1 MRQSRQSVRRHSQSP
16 PPRPTP
22 PSDRERGRGARDA
35 DLARSASQQQRLNHM
50 VTTYLENVFVSKDTY
65 ELEARFGTRGIKPIT
80 RRDYENVIE
89 KIRSAGYAPTR
100 INNYH
105 LRIQCSGGG
114 GGGIAGAGD
123 ERGRSDIRVEVNG
136 LANIQEYCRTNVLNR
151 GHTIFNKK
159 DDVWIGAGDAGSRVQ
174 PILFDEFN
182 FKVSLQ
188 KERRLRYESSDVAA
202 IAPNSKWDKLKK
214 TFRYLNRT
222 SFEIPGMPIRID
234 LSVVKESHR
243 EPGSWRMIPE
253 YNFTNAKVTESPLK
267 YEIEI
272 EILND
277 RVGPGKYVSSSPA
290 LAHILRGAIK
300 LVLSGLQGTNFP
312 VPYPEIQSVCNEY
325 HRLLHSK
332 DRPNATGDDRD
343 LDRDR
348 DRDRDWDRDMD
359 RDWEQEHD
367 VELKPWNFI
376 GPSSVTLQMPHI
388 ADGDIAQYGEHSL
401 PNIRYNY
408 TVTEKADGIR
418 KMLFVNR
425 VGRMYLIDMAM
436 NVQFTGAVCI
446 DDQLHNT
453 LLDGEHIMHN
463 RAGEF
468 INLYAAFD
476 IYYTHKIDIR
486 HLAFVISHEDAEPTN
501 MRIYHLQQFMRNSSA
516 TFRSVVSPDAQSPIR
531 LVAKRFEV
539 ADPGVPND
547 IFRCCR
553 AILDRVRNGA
563 FEYGTDGLV
572 FTPANTGVGVS
583 RVGLYGPMSKTT
595 WTRSLKWKPVEHNT
609 IDFLITTEKNRDQH
623 DIEKHMLT
631 AAADE
636 PVARYKTLT
645 LRVGYSVKNDGYLNP
660 MSTVLDLTGDAKSD
674 AAAGLDTPATI
685 VENDRDYVAAPFY
698 PTMPPDSTAHICN
711 LQLHMTASGEYQ
723 MQTESGE
730 PFSDRSV
737 VEFRYD
743 REREAGWRWIPIKVR
758 HDKTLMKDLG
768 NAFRVANDNWFSIHN
783 PVTEDMMCTGERISV
798 SIIDADAYYDRAPV
812 VRDGARLRDTS
823 TMQPLRDFHNLFV
836 KRSLISAVCKPGDT
850 LIDLA
855 VGKAGDLA
863 KWAHSEL
870 SFVFG
875 IDISEDNIGNRH
887 DGAYAR
893 YLTLRKSK
901 PMPSLPY
908 VVFVQGDSGKV
919 IRASGSDAAVSSASV
934 AESGRGGHG
943 SSSAYKSIANAVFG
957 EGGDADPAVVGRGV
971 MRHYAA
977 GKDGFNTC
985 SVQFALHY
993 FWKDVKTL
1001 HTFLRNVS
1009 ECTKVG
1015 GHFIGTCYNGE
1026 RVYKTLTFD
1035 QVAVGEALTERD
1047 GDGRLV
1053 WSLTRQYTQTT
1064 YLNDESSIGYAI
1076 DVFQE
1081 SINKTHREYLVNMV
1095 YLARLMESYGFVLVS
1110 KEDAK
1115 RDYHLPNSMGSF
1127 RELFEM
1133 MNQEIA
1139 ASPELGGTKGKY
1151 KLGPGMNGLYHTP
1164 ISFMHN
1170 YFIFRKREQVNA
1182 KRVAEAFIKN
1192 EGVHE
1197 AVQAHLT
1204 ADTEAVLPKK
1214 VKSTPKETLP
1224 AEAAKPKTPVKPKA
1238 KAKSVE
1244 LEPISSSEPKK
1255 QKPKTDKPSGE

>member
-1 MRQSRQSVRRHSQSP
+1 MRQSVRSHLQSP
-16 PPRPTP
+16 PPP
-22 PSDRERGRGARDA
+22 PPPNREHGRGARDA

-50 VTTYLENVFVSKDTY
+50 VAAYLENVFVSKDTY
-65 ELEARFGTRGIKPIT
+65 ELETRFGTRGIKPIM

-89 KIRSAGYAPTR
+89 KIRSAGYVPTR

-105 LRIQCSGGG
+105 LRIQC
-114 GGGIAGAGD
+114 AGAANDPGA
-123 ERGRSDIRVEVNG
+123 GNRSDIRVEVNG

-151 GHTIFNKK
+151 DHTVFNKK
-159 DDVWIGAGDAGSRVQ
+159 TAVWIGTGDEGSRVQ
-174 PILFDEFN
+174 PIMFDEFN

-188 KERRLRYESSDVAA
+188 KERRLRYESPEVAA

-243 EPGSWRMIPE
+243 EPGSWHMIPE
-253 YNFTNAKVTESPLK
+253 HSFANAKVTESPLK

-272 EILND
+272 EIIND
-277 RVGPGKYVSSSPA
+277 RVGPGKYVNSSPA

-325 HRLLHSK
+325 NRLLHSK
-332 DRPNATGDDRD
+332 DRPSASGEYH
-343 LDRDR
+343 DRDR
-348 DRDRDWDRDMD
+348 DRDRDRD
-359 RDWEQEHD
+359 QD
-367 VELKPWNFI
+367 VQLKPWNFI
-376 GPSSVTLQMPHI
+376 GPSSVTLQMPNI
-388 ADGDIAQYGEHSL
+388 ADGDIAQYGENSL

-408 TVTEKADGIR
+408 TVTEKADGMR

-463 RAGEF
+463 RNGEF

-476 IYYTHKIDIR
+476 IYYTHNIDIR
-486 HLAFVISHEDAEPTN
+486 HLAFVISNEDAEPTN
-501 MRIYHLQQFMRNSSA
+501 MRIYHMQQFMRNSSA
-516 TFRSVVSPDAQSPIR
+516 TFRSVVSPDAPSPLRI
-531 LVAKRFEV
+531 VAKRFEV

-553 AILDRVRNGA
+553 AILDRIHNGA

-583 RVGLYGPMSKTT
+583 RVGLYAPLSKTT

-609 IDFLITTEKNRDQH
+609 IDFLITTEKTRDQH
-623 DIEKHMLT
+623 DIENHMLS
-631 AAADE
+631 AAADQ
-636 PVARYKTLT
+636 PVVRYKTLT

-660 MSTVLDLTGDAKSD
+660 MSTVLDLTGDTKSD
-674 AAAGLDTPATI
+674 TAAGLDTPATI

-711 LQLHMTASGEYQ
+711 LQLHLTASGEYQ

-743 REREAGWRWIPIKVR
+743 MEREPGWRWIPIKVR

-783 PVTEDMMCTGERISV
+783 PVREDMMRTGDRIPV
-798 SIIDADAYYDRAPV
+798 SIIDTDAYYDRSPV
-812 VRDGARLRDTS
+812 IRDGARLRDTS
-823 TMQPLRDFHNLFV
+823 AMQPLRDFHNLFV

-901 PMPSLPY
+901 PMQALPY

-919 IRASGSDAAVSSASV
+919 IRESGTDAAISSSST
-934 AESGRGGHG
+934 ESGRGAPG
-943 SSSAYKSIANAVFG
+943 SGSAYKSIANAVFG
-957 EGGDADPAVVGRGV
+957 EGGDADPSVVGRGV
-971 MRHYAA
+971 MRHYAV

-1009 ECTKVG
+1009 ECTRVG

-1026 RVYKTLTFD
+1026 SVYKALAFD
-1035 QVAVGEALTERD
+1035 KAAVGDAIIERD
-1047 GDGRLV
+1047 ADGRLI
-1053 WSLTRQYTQTT
+1053 WSLTRQYSQTT

-1139 ASPELGGTKGKY
+1139 AAPELGGVSGKY
-1151 KLGPGMNGLYHTP
+1151 KLGPSMNGFYHTT

-1182 KRVAEAFIKN
+1182 KRISEAFIKN
-1192 EGVHE
+1192 EGIHE
-1197 AVQAHLT
+1197 AIQAHLT
-1204 ADTEAVLPKK
+1204 ADSSTTAKSAAKVLVKANAKEKEKAK
-1214 VKSTPKETLP
+1214 VKEKANEPPSSGSSAPEDEGDSKNRKPK
-1224 AEAAKPKTPVKPKA
+1224 AAKPK
-1238 KAKSVE
+1238 
-1244 LEPISSSEPKK
+1244 
-1255 QKPKTDKPSGE
+1255 

>member
-1 MRQSRQSVRRHSQSP
+1 MRQSVRRHSQSP
-16 PPRPTP
+16 PPP
-22 PSDRERGRGARDA
+22 PNRDRGRSAMDA

-50 VTTYLENVFVSKDTY
+50 VSAYLENVSASKDVY

-89 KIRSAGYAPTR
+89 KLRSAGYEPTC

-105 LRIQCSGGG
+105 LRIQCMGMGTPAHES
-114 GGGIAGAGD
+114 GAGN
-123 ERGRSDIRVEVNG
+123 RSDIRIEVNG

-151 GHTIFNKK
+151 DHTVFNKK
-159 DDVWIGAGDAGSRVQ
+159 NGVWIGAGDAGSRVH
-174 PILFDEFN
+174 PIMFDEFS

-188 KERRLRYESSDVAA
+188 KERRLRYESPEVAA

-243 EPGSWRMIPE
+243 EPGSWHMIPE
-253 YNFTNAKVTESPLK
+253 HNFTNAKVTESPLK

-272 EILND
+272 EVIND
-277 RVGPGKYVSSSPA
+277 RVGPGKYVNSSPA

-332 DRPNATGDDRD
+332 DRPNATGDYRN
-343 LDRDR
+343 RDR
-348 DRDRDWDRDMD
+348 DRDRDQ
-359 RDWEQEHD
+359 EQDGD
-367 VELKPWNFI
+367 VQLKPWNFI

-463 RAGEF
+463 RDGEF

-476 IYYTHKIDIR
+476 IYYAHKIDIR
-486 HLAFVISHEDAEPTN
+486 HLAFIISHEDAEPTN
-501 MRIYHLQQFMRNSSA
+501 MRIYHMQQFMRNSSA
-516 TFRSVVSPDAQSPIR
+516 TFRSVVSPDAPSPIR
-531 LVAKRFEV
+531 IVAKRFEV

-583 RVGLYGPMSKTT
+583 RVGHYGPLSKTT

-609 IDFLITTEKNRDQH
+609 IDFLITTEKTRDQH
-623 DIEKHMLT
+623 DIEKHMLS

-660 MSTVLDLTGDAKSD
+660 MSTVIDLTGDTKSD
-674 AAAGLDTPATI
+674 TAAGLDTPATI
-685 VENDRDYVAAPFY
+685 ADNDRDYVAAPFY

-711 LQLHMTASGEYQ
+711 LKLHLTASGEYQ

-730 PFSDRSV
+730 PFGDRSV

-743 REREAGWRWIPIKVR
+743 REREAGWRWVPIKVR

-783 PVTEDMMCTGERISV
+783 PVIEDMIRTGDRIPV
-798 SIIDADAYYDRAPV
+798 SIIDTDAYYDRAPV
-812 VRDGARLRDTS
+812 VRDGSRLRDTS

-919 IRASGSDAAVSSASV
+919 IRASGTDSAVPSSSPADSRRASGTPPS
-934 AESGRGGHG
+934 SG
-943 SSSAYKSIANAVFG
+943 SAYKAIANAVFG

-971 MRHYAA
+971 MRHYAV

-1026 RVYKTLTFD
+1026 RVYKALAFD
-1035 QVAVGEALTERD
+1035 KAAVGDALTERD

-1081 SINKTHREYLVNMV
+1081 SINKTHREYLVNMI
-1095 YLARLMESYGFVLVS
+1095 YLARLMENYGFVLVS

-1139 ASPELGGTKGKY
+1139 SAPELEGVSGKY
-1151 KLGPGMNGLYHTP
+1151 KLGPSMNGLYHTP

-1182 KRVAEAFIKN
+1182 KRVSEAFIKN
-1192 EGVHE
+1192 EGVYE
-1197 AVQAHLT
+1197 AVQTHLT
-1204 ADTEAVLPKK
+1204 AATAENAQPI
-1214 VKSTPKETLP
+1214 
-1224 AEAAKPKTPVKPKA
+1224 EAATKAPAKAKVKA
-1238 KAKSVE
+1238 KAMGSE
-1244 LEPISSSEPKK
+1244 AGNPIPVPDDEPKK
-1255 QKPKTDKPSGE
+1255 QKPKAKSDKPPKADKPE

>member
-1 MRQSRQSVRRHSQSP
+1 MI
-16 PPRPTP
+16 
-22 PSDRERGRGARDA
+22 
-35 DLARSASQQQRLNHM
+35 
-50 VTTYLENVFVSKDTY
+50 TTYLENVFASKDTY

-89 KIRSAGYAPTR
+89 KIRSAGYVPTR

-105 LRIQCSGGG
+105 LRMQCSGGG
-114 GGGIAGAGD
+114 GGAAGGGA
-123 ERGRSDIRVEVNG
+123 RPDIRIEVNG
-136 LANIQEYCRTNVLNR
+136 LANIQEFCRTNALNR
-151 GHTIFNKK
+151 DHAIFNRK
-159 DDVWIGAGDAGSRVQ
+159 DDVWIGTGEAGTRVQ
-174 PILFDEFN
+174 PIVFDDFN

-188 KERRLRYESSDVAA
+188 KERPLRYESAEVSE

-222 SFEIPGMPIRID
+222 SFEIQGMPIRID

-243 EPGSWRMIPE
+243 DPGSRKMIPE

-277 RVGPGKYVSSSPA
+277 RVGPGKYVNSSPA

-332 DRPNATGDDRD
+332 DRPSAIGDDRAME
-343 LDRDR
+343 RAER
-348 DRDRDWDRDMD
+348 EREREREMD
-359 RDWEQEHD
+359 RDVQ
-367 VELKPWNFI
+367 LKPWNFI

-388 ADGDIAQYGEHSL
+388 EDGDIAQYGEHSL

-408 TVTEKADGIR
+408 TVTEKADGTR
-418 KMLFVNR
+418 KLLFVSR
-425 VGRMYLIDMAM
+425 IGRMYLIDMAM

-446 DDQLHNT
+446 DDHLHNT

-463 RAGEF
+463 RDGEF

-476 IYYTHKIDIR
+476 IYYVHKIDIR
-486 HLAFVISHEDAEPTN
+486 HLAFVVPHEDAEPTN
-501 MRIYHLQQFMRNSSA
+501 MRLYHLQQFMRNSSA
-516 TFRSVVSPDAQSPIR
+516 TFRSVVSPDAPCPIR

-539 ADPGVPND
+539 ADPRVPND

-563 FEYGTDGLV
+563 FEYGTDGIV

-583 RVGLYGPMSKTT
+583 RVGHYGPLTKTT

-609 IDFLITTEKNRDQH
+609 IDFLITTEKTRDQRDVEH
-623 DIEKHMLT
+623 HMLGT
-631 AAADE
+631 ASDE
-636 PVARYKTLT
+636 PVVRYKTLT
-645 LRVGYSVKNDGYLNP
+645 LRVGYSIKTDGYLNP
-660 MSTVLDLTGDAKSD
+660 MSTVLDLTGDSRSD
-674 AAAGLDTPATI
+674 TAAGLDTPATI
-685 VENDRDYVAAPFY
+685 AENDRDYVAAPFY
-698 PTMPPDSTAHICN
+698 PTMPPDPTAHICN
-711 LQLHMTASGEYQ
+711 LKLHLTASGEYQ
-723 MQTESGE
+723 MQTEYGE
-730 PFSDRSV
+730 PFGDHSV

-743 REREAGWRWIPIKVR
+743 PERDAGWRWIPIKVR

-783 PVTEDMMCTGERISV
+783 PVSEDMIRTGDQIPV
-798 SIIDADAYYDRAPV
+798 SIVDTDAYYDRAPV
-812 VRDGARLRDTS
+812 IRDGTRLHDTS

-875 IDISEDNIGNRH
+875 IDISEDNITNRH

-893 YLTLRKSK
+893 YLNLRKSK
-901 PMPSLPY
+901 PMPALPY
-908 VVFVQGDSGKV
+908 VVFVQGDSGKL
-919 IRASGSDAAVSSASV
+919 IRASSDPDAAGLSSSV
-934 AESGRGGHG
+934 ESEPAVKSGRGEGRTTYG
-943 SSSAYKSIANAVFG
+943 SIANAVFG
-957 EGGDADPAVVGRGV
+957 EGGEADPAVVGRGV
-971 MRHYAA
+971 MRHYAI
-977 GKDGFNTC
+977 GRDGFNTC

-1026 RVYKTLTFD
+1026 RVYKALTFD
-1035 QVAVGEALTERD
+1035 KARVGDALTERD
-1047 GDGRLV
+1047 SDGRLV
-1053 WSLTRQYTQTT
+1053 WSLTRQYSQTT

-1095 YLARLMESYGFVLVS
+1095 YLTRVMESYGFALLT

-1115 RDYHLPNSMGSF
+1115 REYHLPNSMGSF

-1139 ASPELGGTKGKY
+1139 TSPELGGATGKY
-1151 KLGPGMNGLYHTP
+1151 KQGPAMNSLYHTP

-1182 KRVAEAFIKN
+1182 KRVSEAFIKN
-1192 EGVHE
+1192 EGVHTAIQEHLSGAAGAAGAAATEKAQPIE
-1197 AVQAHLT
+1197 AAT
-1204 ADTEAVLPKK
+1204 TSAPAKAK
-1214 VKSTPKETLP
+1214 ARVKSAASEPK
-1224 AEAAKPKTPVKPKA
+1224 ADKPKA
-1238 KAKSVE
+1238 D
-1244 LEPISSSEPKK
+1244 
-1255 QKPKTDKPSGE
+1255 KPKADKPK

>member
-1 MRQSRQSVRRHSQSP
+1 MRRQSIRRRSQSP
-16 PPRPTP
+16 PPRPL
-22 PSDRERGRGARDA
+22 SDRSGARDA
-35 DLARSASQQQRLNHM
+35 DLARNASQQQRLTNM
-50 VTTYLENVFVSKDTY
+50 VSTYLENVFVSKETY
-65 ELEARFGTRGIKPIT
+65 ELEARFGTHGIKPIT

-89 KIRSAGYAPTR
+89 KIRSAGYVPTR

-105 LRIQCSGGG
+105 LRIQCVNGS
-114 GGGIAGAGD
+114 GAGD
-123 ERGRSDIRVEVNG
+123 RRSDIRVEVNG

-151 GHTIFNKK
+151 EHTTFNKK
-159 DDVWIGAGDAGSRVQ
+159 DDVWIGTGDAGARVH
-174 PILFDEFN
+174 PVRFDDFN

-188 KERRLRYESSDVAA
+188 KERRLRYESPEVSA
-202 IAPNSKWDKLKK
+202 IAPNSNWEKIEK
-214 TFRYLNRT
+214 TFRYLSRT
-222 SFEIPGMPIRID
+222 SFEIQGMPIRID

-243 EPGSWRMIPE
+243 ESGSRHMIPE
-253 YNFTNAKVTESPLK
+253 HNFANAKVTESPLK

-272 EILND
+272 EIIND

-290 LAHILRGAIK
+290 LAHVLRGAIK
-300 LVLSGLQGTNFP
+300 LVLCGLQGTNFP
-312 VPYPEIQSVCNEY
+312 VPYPELQTVWNEY
-325 HRLLHSK
+325 HRLLHTK
-332 DRPNATGDDRD
+332 DRANADANDDN
-343 LDRDR
+343 RDR
-348 DRDRDWDRDMD
+348 DQQPD
-359 RDWEQEHD
+359 QD
-367 VELKPWNFI
+367 VQLKPWNFI
-376 GPSSVTLQMPHI
+376 GPSSVTLQMQHI
-388 ADGDIAQYGEHSL
+388 ADGDAAHYGEHSL

-453 LLDGEHIMHN
+453 LIDGEHIMHN
-463 RAGEF
+463 RDGNF

-476 IYYTHKIDIR
+476 IYYVRKIDIR
-486 HLAFVISHEDAEPTN
+486 HLAFVISNVDAEPTN
-501 MRIYHLQQFMRNSSA
+501 MRLYHLQQFMRNSST
-516 TFRSVVSPDAQSPIR
+516 TFRSVVSTDAPSPIR
-531 LVAKRFEV
+531 LVAKRFEI
-539 ADPGVPND
+539 ADPGAPND

-563 FEYGTDGLV
+563 FEYGTDGLI

-583 RVGLYGPMSKTT
+583 RVGHYAPLSKTT
-595 WTRSLKWKPVEHNT
+595 WARSLKWKPVEHNT

-623 DIEKHMLT
+623 DVEKYALGS
-631 AAADE
+631 AADQ
-636 PVARYKTLT
+636 PIDRYKTLT
-645 LRVGYSVKNDGYLNP
+645 LRVGYSIKTDGYLNP
-660 MSTVLDLTGDAKSD
+660 MNTVLDLTGDSKSD
-674 AAAGLDTPATI
+674 TAAGLDAPATI

-698 PTMPPDSTAHICN
+698 PTLPPDSSAHICN
-711 LQLHMTASGEYQ
+711 VRLHLTASGEYQ
-723 MQTESGE
+723 MQTETGE

-743 REREAGWRWIPIKVR
+743 RERDAGWRWIPIKVR

-783 PVTEDMMCTGERISV
+783 PVTEDMMRTGEHIPA
-798 SIIDADAYYDRAPV
+798 SIMDTDAYYDRAPV

-836 KRSLISAVCKPGDT
+836 KQSLISAVCKPGDT
-850 LIDLA
+850 LIDMA

-863 KWAHSEL
+863 KWANSEL

-893 YLTLRKSK
+893 YLNLRKSK
-901 PMPSLPY
+901 SMSALPY
-908 VVFVQGDSGKV
+908 TVFVRGDSGKL
-919 IRASGSDAAVSSASV
+919 IRASEADAAISV
-934 AESGRGGHG
+934 ESERVGGPG
-943 SSSAYKSIANAVFG
+943 GGSAYKSIANAIFG
-957 EGGDADPAVVGRGV
+957 EGGEADPAVVGRGI
-971 MRHYAA
+971 MRHYAV
-977 GKDGFNTC
+977 GRDGFNTC

-1026 RVYKTLTFD
+1026 RVYKMLTFD
-1035 QVAVGEALTERD
+1035 KAGVGDALVEYD

-1053 WSLTRQYTQTT
+1053 WSLARQYTQTT

-1095 YLARLMESYGFVLVS
+1095 YLTRLMESYGFVLVS
-1110 KEDAK
+1110 KEDAQ

-1133 MNQEIA
+1133 MTREIA
-1139 ASPELGGTKGKY
+1139 AAPELAGKY

-1182 KRVAEAFIKN
+1182 KRISESFIKN
-1192 EGVHE
+1192 EGGIHE
-1197 AVQAHLT
+1197 ALQVHLSAAAAPAERPTQSSAESKSHAAPSATTTKASDKSKGKLKKPTT
-1204 ADTEAVLPKK
+1204 ADKLN
-1214 VKSTPKETLP
+1214 
-1224 AEAAKPKTPVKPKA
+1224 
-1238 KAKSVE
+1238 
-1244 LEPISSSEPKK
+1244 
-1255 QKPKTDKPSGE
+1255 